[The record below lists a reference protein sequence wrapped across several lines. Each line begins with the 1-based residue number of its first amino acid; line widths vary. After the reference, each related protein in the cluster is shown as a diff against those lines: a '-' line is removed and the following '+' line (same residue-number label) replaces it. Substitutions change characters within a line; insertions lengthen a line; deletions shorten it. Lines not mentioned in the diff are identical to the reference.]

1 MEEILLWLPRGEETG
16 WECLRKK
23 RGIRCQL
30 CGETHIISLKSLING
45 ALIIEKNADEK
56 AAPFDRQNPE
66 KTSVSCLV
74 HIYCLGLNV
83 RDEFIWG
90 WQIHYALKGA
100 REMSVACV
108 REERRERDFYF
119 PSWFKSN
126 FMLLSIVLTARW
138 DENTQKKKEKKKTSP
153 SLWIKVLPPKKG
165 TQVPQKFLVFTV
177 KKINLKT
184 SYRAEVAQNS
194 DNVYS

>member
-1 MEEILLWLPRGEETG
+1 M
-16 WECLRKK
+16 
-23 RGIRCQL
+23 RCQL
-30 CGETHIISLKSLING
+30 CGKTHIISLKSLING

-138 DENTQKKKEKKKTSP
+138 DENTQKKTEKKKKKCHHHFELRYCLQRKERKSP
-153 SLWIKVLPPKKG
+153 TKVLG
-165 TQVPQKFLVFTV
+165 FYCQKDQ
-177 KKINLKT
+177 LKNNIR
-184 SYRAEVAQNS
+184 SYRAEVTQNS